1 MDLLF
6 YKDAYQKSCDATVTY
21 SENGQV
27 RLDQTLFYPTG
38 GGQPGDS
45 GWLELSDGTKSSVIE
60 ARKGESHED
69 VVLHLEEGA
78 LAPQVGSTVTAFLDW
93 DRRYAH
99 MKIHSCLHLLCAS
112 VIGDV
117 SGGQISDVK
126 GRLDFNLPDTAIDK
140 VALEDKI
147 NQLISENHPIT
158 QDWISDEELDNNPS
172 MVRTM
177 SVKPPRGSGKI
188 RLVKIGE
195 DVDLQPCGGTHV
207 KSTGEIGPIKIG
219 KVENKGKQNR
229 RINLTFA
236 S

>member
-6 YKDAYQKSCDATVTY
+6 YKDAYLKSCEANVTFA
-21 SENGQV
+21 ENGAI
-27 RLDQTLFYPTG
+27 RLDQTIFYPTG

-45 GWLELSDGTKSSVIE
+45 GWIELESGKKITVVE
-60 ARKGESHED
+60 AKKGKSHED
-69 VVLHLEEGA
+69 IVLHLEEGA
-78 LAPQVGSTVTAFLDW
+78 PLPLVGAKVTAHLDW
-93 DRRYAH
+93 DRRHAH

-112 VIGDV
+112 VVGDV
-117 SGGQISDVK
+117 TGGQISAVK

-140 VALEDKI
+140 VALEERI
-147 NQLISENHPIT
+147 NQLIKEDHPISM
-158 QDWISDEELDNNPS
+158 DWITDEELDNNPS

-195 DVDLQPCGGTHV
+195 DIDLQPCGGTHV
-207 KSTGEIGPIKIG
+207 NSTGEIGQIKIG

-236 S
+236 D

>member
-6 YKDAYQKSCDATVTY
+6 YKDAYLKSCEAHVTF
-21 SENGQV
+21 SENGTI
-27 RLDQTLFYPTG
+27 RLDQSIFYPTG

-45 GWLELSDGTKSSVIE
+45 GWIELESGEKIPVIE
-60 ARKGESHED
+60 AKKGKSHED
-69 VVLHLEEGA
+69 VILFLKEGA
-78 LAPQVGSTVTAFLDW
+78 PLPPVGAKITSHLDW
-93 DRRYAH
+93 DRRHAH

-112 VIGDV
+112 VVGDV
-117 SGGQISDVK
+117 TGGQISAHK

-140 VALEDKI
+140 VALEEKL
-147 NQLISENHPIT
+147 NQLIEEDHAISMNWIT
-158 QDWISDEELDNNPS
+158 DEELDNNPS

-177 SVKPPRGSGKI
+177 SVKPPRSSGKI
-188 RLVKIGE
+188 RLVKIGD

-207 KSTGEIGPIKIG
+207 KSTGEIGKIKIG

-236 S
+236 D

>member
-6 YKDAYQKSCDATVTY
+6 YKDAYLKSCEANVTF
-21 SENGQV
+21 SEDGTI
-27 RLDQTLFYPTG
+27 RLDQTIFYPTG

-45 GWLELSDGTKSSVIE
+45 GWIELETGEKIQILE
-60 ARKGESHED
+60 AKKGESHED
-69 VVLHLEEGA
+69 VVLFMQEDTPLPA
-78 LAPQVGSTVTAFLDW
+78 VGSKVTAHLDW
-93 DRRYAH
+93 ERRHAH

-112 VIGDV
+112 VVGGV
-117 SGGQISDVK
+117 TGGQISATK

-140 VALEDKI
+140 IALETKI
-147 NQLISENHPIT
+147 NQLIEEDHSIT
-158 QDWISDEELDNNPS
+158 MDWITDEELDNNPS

-195 DVDLQPCGGTHV
+195 EVDLQPCGGTHV
-207 KSTGEIGPIKIG
+207 KSTGEIGKIKIG

-236 S
+236 D

>member
-6 YKDAYQKSCDATVTY
+6 YKDAYQKSCEAVITFAQ
-21 SENGQV
+21 NGSI
-27 RLDQTLFYPTG
+27 RLDQTIFYPTG

-45 GWLELSDGTKSSVIE
+45 GWIELENGDKILITE

-69 VVLHLEEGA
+69 IVLHLEEGPPLPA
-78 LAPQVGSTVTAFLDW
+78 VGVKVIVHLDW
-93 DRRYAH
+93 ERRYGH
-99 MKIHSCLHLLCAS
+99 MRIHSCLHLLCAS
-112 VIGDV
+112 VVGDV
-117 SGGQISDVK
+117 TGGQISAAK

-140 VALEDKI
+140 IALEDKI
-147 NQLISENHPIT
+147 NQLIEEDHPIT
-158 QDWISDEELDNNPS
+158 MDWISDEELDNNPS
-172 MVRTM
+172 MIRTM

-195 DVDLQPCGGTHV
+195 NVDLQPCGGTHV
-207 KSTGEIGPIKIG
+207 KSTGEIGKIKIG

-236 S
+236 D

>member
-6 YKDAYQKSCDATVTY
+6 YKDSYQKSCDATVTY

-45 GWLELSDGTKSSVIE
+45 GWLELSDGTKSNVIE
-60 ARKGESHED
+60 ARKGENHED
-69 VVLHLEEGA
+69 IVLHLEEGA
-78 LAPQVGSTVTAFLDW
+78 DVPQIGDKVTAFLDW

-112 VIGDV
+112 IIGDV
-117 SGGQISDVK
+117 TGGQISDVK

-140 VALEDKI
+140 IALEEKI
-147 NQLISENHPIT
+147 NQLIAENHPIT

>member
-6 YKDAYQKSCDATVTY
+6 YKDAYQKSCDATVTH

-45 GWLELSDGTKSSVIE
+45 GWLELSDGTKSKILE
-60 ARKGESHED
+60 ARKGENHED

-78 LAPQVGSTVTAFLDW
+78 NAPQVGDNVTAFLDW

-112 VIGDV
+112 VVGDV
-117 SGGQISDVK
+117 TGGQISDVK

-140 VALEDKI
+140 AALEEKI

-158 QDWISDEELDNNPS
+158 QDWISDEKLDNNPS

-229 RINLTFA
+229 RISLTFA

>member
-6 YKDAYQKSCDATVTY
+6 YKDAYQKSCEATVTY

-45 GWLELSDGTKSSVIE
+45 GWLELSDGTKSKVIE
-60 ARKGESHED
+60 ARKGENHED

-78 LAPQVGSTVTAFLDW
+78 VAPQAGDRVTIFLDW

-112 VIGDV
+112 VVGDV
-117 SGGQISDVK
+117 TGGQISDVK

-140 VALEDKI
+140 ATLEGKI
-147 NQLISENHPIT
+147 NQLIAENYPIT
-158 QDWISDEELDNNPS
+158 QNWISDEELDNNPS

-188 RLVKIGE
+188 RLVKIGD

>member
-45 GWLELSDGTKSSVIE
+45 GWLELSDGTKSNVIE

-69 VVLHLEEGA
+69 VVLHLAEGA
-78 LAPQVGSTVTAFLDW
+78 IAPQVGSKVTAFLDW
-93 DRRYAH
+93 NRRYAH

-112 VIGDV
+112 VVGDV
-117 SGGQISDVK
+117 TGGQISDVK

-140 VALEDKI
+140 AELEEKI
-147 NQLISENHPIT
+147 NQLIAENHPIT
-158 QDWISDEELDNNPS
+158 QNWISDEELDNNPS

-188 RLVKIGE
+188 RLVKIGK

>member
-6 YKDAYQKSCDATVTY
+6 YKDAYLKSCEAHVTFT
-21 SENGQV
+21 ENGTI
-27 RLDQTLFYPTG
+27 RLDQSIFYPTG

-45 GWLELSDGTKSSVIE
+45 GWIELENGEKITVIE
-60 ARKGESHED
+60 AKKGESHED

-78 LAPQVGSTVTAFLDW
+78 SLPAVGTKLTSHLDW
-93 DRRYAH
+93 DRRHAH

-112 VIGDV
+112 VVGDV
-117 SGGQISDVK
+117 TGGQISAQK

-140 VALEDKI
+140 IALEEKI
-147 NQLISENHPIT
+147 NQLIEEDHAIAMNWIT
-158 QDWISDEELDNNPS
+158 DEELDNNPS

-207 KSTGEIGPIKIG
+207 KSTGEIGKIKIG

-236 S
+236 D

>member
-6 YKDAYQKSCDATVTY
+6 YKDAYQKSCEATVTY
-21 SENGQV
+21 SENGHV

-45 GWLELSDGTKSSVIE
+45 GWLELSDGTKSKIIE
-60 ARKGESHED
+60 ARKGENHED

-78 LAPQVGSTVTAFLDW
+78 NAPQAGDKVTACLDW

-117 SGGQISDVK
+117 TGGQISDVK

-140 VALEDKI
+140 AALEEKI
-147 NQLISENHPIT
+147 NQLIAENHSIT

-229 RINLTFA
+229 RISLTFA